1 MGYEL
6 HFWPHML
13 GRGETVRL
21 LLHEVGGDFIEI
33 AHARADRAAADL
45 LPALS
50 PFAPPVLRH
59 GQVYIAHSANILRF
73 LGERHGLAPQ
83 GAAPRERVFALKR
96 GMLDFLI
103 DIYCVHRPLIAGV
116 AAGDADAGAKAAA
129 RAIRTARTAA
139 MFQGLEQVLKRSE
152 GPYLTGSAPSYADLM
167 LFQMVEGMAQAFPS
181 LVNPLQRICRRVFD
195 LHERIAQRPR
205 IGSYLGSAQRLA
217 FSHMPVFA
225 AYRALD
231 RETAPGEGAP
241 ERVARRA

>member
-1 MGYEL
+1 
-6 HFWPHML
+6 ML

-21 LLHEVGGDFIEI
+21 LLHEVGGDFAEI
-33 AHARADRAAADL
+33 AHAPADRASVDL
-45 LPALS
+45 LPAVS

-96 GMLDFLI
+96 GMLDFLVN
-103 DIYCVHRPLIAGV
+103 IYGVHRPLIVGGAG
-116 AAGDADAGAKAAA
+116 ADAGAKAAA
-129 RAIRTARTAA
+129 RTIRTARTAA
-139 MFQGLEQVLKRSE
+139 TFQGLEQVLKRSE

-167 LFQMVEGMAQAFPS
+167 LFQMVDGMAQAFPS

-231 RETAPGEGAP
+231 REAAPGEGAP
-241 ERVARRA
+241 ERMARRA